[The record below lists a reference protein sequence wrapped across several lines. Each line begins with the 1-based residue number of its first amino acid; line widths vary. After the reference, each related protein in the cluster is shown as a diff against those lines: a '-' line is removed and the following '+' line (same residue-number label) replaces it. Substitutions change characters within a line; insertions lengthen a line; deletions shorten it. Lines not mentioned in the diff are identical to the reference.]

1 MLITTMEHAWRTLF
15 LLLFLCIP
23 MHVSLSWTQWASKAF
38 PSWGTASRY
47 LPTIVTCS
55 NSSLILSV
63 NSLLTNDNNSNFN
76 TDVSSISQPRRTVI
90 CFVNGIHHSVED
102 CRVVATRLGEIF
114 GDEVRAFYNPST
126 GVWLSDVSRA
136 GLELFT
142 KPGDLVIAKG
152 LALHLRKALK
162 DVGTQGRVLHM
173 AHSGGAIMTYLAA
186 KHHLTR
192 EETDRIDLVT
202 FGGGRSITRKYFG
215 GGRIVNYYSRNDPLL
230 MVDGR
235 AQTLFKLANK
245 ISNNHNQ
252 NNHNNQNS
260 HNVTEQSKQS
270 SNSNNNYTEVR
281 DLKHNTTFIFL
292 NALAN
297 QVTPLSL
304 SITNMHPNLALVP
317 FLNAL
322 ANQVIPL
329 SLSIT
334 DMYPNLALVPFL
346 NALAN
351 QVIPLSLLTN
361 IIPIYTL

>member
-1 MLITTMEHAWRTLF
+1 MKLL
-15 LLLFLCIP
+15 LLLPLVLLFLCIVP
-23 MHVSLSWTQWASKAF
+23 LHVSLSWTQWVSKAL

-63 NSLLTNDNNSNFN
+63 NNSMTNDNNSNFN
-76 TDVSSISQPRRTVI
+76 TDISSISQPRRTVI

-102 CRVVATRLGEIF
+102 CRIVATRLGEIF

-142 KPGDLVIAKG
+142 KPGDLIIAKG

-192 EETDRIDLVT
+192 DETDRIDLVT

-245 ISNNHNQ
+245 LSNNHNQ
-252 NNHNNQNS
+252 NNNHQHHN
-260 HNVTEQSKQS
+260 NVTEFSKDS
-270 SNSNNNYTEVR
+270 RNNNSNNNNYTEVR

-297 QVTPLSL
+297 QVPTLPIYLIL
-304 SITNMHPNLALVP
+304 TYLPP
-317 FLNAL
+317 
-322 ANQVIPL
+322 
-329 SLSIT
+329 
-334 DMYPNLALVPFL
+334 
-346 NALAN
+346 
-351 QVIPLSLLTN
+351 SLLLRYPPVTN
-361 IIPIYTL
+361 IAVGGSLDVWSYLHVGC